1 MVHSET
7 ETLGDIIKHAR
18 QKSGIT
24 MEELASKIDISTRYL
39 YRIENENKKPSYE
52 VLYSLIRELSIPSD
66 TIFYPEKKNQDSEL
80 EELLRR
86 LYNCDKRALEV
97 IKATANALLETAI
110 TKDISDK

>member
-1 MVHSET
+1 MVHIEA

-39 YRIENENKKPSYE
+39 YRIENEKPSYD

-86 LYNCDKRALEV
+86 LYNCDERALEV
-97 IKATANALLETAI
+97 IKATANALLETAV
-110 TKDISDK
+110 TKDISLK